1 MKAWFEEADGK
12 AISFPEPMSPKQG
25 AVVMLMKAVGI
36 RRIDADTID
45 EFVRRADLYSTYVT
59 SYLFEGGEDIAMTRK
74 VVVEVMADYP
84 AVWSDGDLFTPEEF
98 DRMIRSA
105 KTNRLTIQK
114 Q

>member
-1 MKAWFEEADGK
+1 MRAWFEEADGK
-12 AISFPEPMSPKQG
+12 AVPFPDPMNPKQG

-36 RRIDADTID
+36 RRIDTDTID

-74 VVVEVMADYP
+74 VVAEVMAGHP
-84 AVWSDGDLFTPEEF
+84 AVWSDGDLLTSEEF
-98 DRMIRSA
+98 DRMIRLA
-105 KTNRLTIQK
+105 KTNRLTSQ